1 MSWDSTNPNRKQIM
15 DLLDDKDNEIDDATD
30 NDIVEE
36 PNERT
41 NDDQII
47 GVNFKMEISPDTKPS
62 EQDVITL
69 LYSKVA
75 ELIEK
80 WISNKNIEGI
90 YTKENYVLNSNLN
103 KNVRE
108 WTIDHRVIFRKKVII
123 AEIYLNLQRS
133 LKVFQLYEKVK
144 DLCAKYYI
152 KLEGKN
158 SIEGFTKKMGFVV
171 GSHVNSASTEYYV
184 NKLVESI
191 NESTD
196 VMEIKK
202 QVTFERKLCSRV
214 LVVYGLEKEANR
226 MDIEMMAKKY
236 TGF

>member
-1 MSWDSTNPNRKQIM
+1 M
-15 DLLDDKDNEIDDATD
+15 DLLDDKDNEIDDATN

-62 EQDVITL
+62 EQDVIAL

-103 KNVRE
+103 ENTRE
-108 WTIDHRVIFRKKVII
+108 
-123 AEIYLNLQRS
+123 
-133 LKVFQLYEKVK
+133 
-144 DLCAKYYI
+144 
-152 KLEGKN
+152 
-158 SIEGFTKKMGFVV
+158 
-171 GSHVNSASTEYYV
+171 
-184 NKLVESI
+184 
-191 NESTD
+191 
-196 VMEIKK
+196 
-202 QVTFERKLCSRV
+202 
-214 LVVYGLEKEANR
+214 
-226 MDIEMMAKKY
+226 
-236 TGF
+236 